1 MVNHESLVD
10 LKSNSQID
18 QVLVFAHL
26 DAGPV
31 TQRLR
36 ETTCSK
42 THIADLQYFPV
53 QLSAS
58 AALNKTQLIEHIAA
72 TTDLSKAA
80 AGRVLSTVLDSV
92 TKTLKKGGTVSL
104 TGFGSFSVTK
114 RKARIGRN
122 PQTGDALKI
131 KAAKVPQFRPSQGL
145 KDALN

>member
-1 MVNHESLVD
+1 M
-10 LKSNSQID
+10 
-18 QVLVFAHL
+18 
-26 DAGPV
+26 
-31 TQRLR
+31 
-36 ETTCSK
+36 
-42 THIADLQYFPV
+42 
-53 QLSAS
+53 
-58 AALNKTQLIEHIAA
+58 NKTQLIEHIAA
-72 TTDLSKAA
+72 NTDLSKAA

>member
-1 MVNHESLVD
+1 M
-10 LKSNSQID
+10 
-18 QVLVFAHL
+18 
-26 DAGPV
+26 
-31 TQRLR
+31 
-36 ETTCSK
+36 
-42 THIADLQYFPV
+42 
-53 QLSAS
+53 
-58 AALNKTQLIEHIAA
+58 NKTQLIEHIAA

-131 KAAKVPQFRPSQGL
+131 KAAKVPQFRPSKGL
-145 KDALN
+145 KEALN

>member
-1 MVNHESLVD
+1 M
-10 LKSNSQID
+10 
-18 QVLVFAHL
+18 
-26 DAGPV
+26 
-31 TQRLR
+31 
-36 ETTCSK
+36 
-42 THIADLQYFPV
+42 
-53 QLSAS
+53 
-58 AALNKTQLIEHIAA
+58 NKTQLIEHIAA

-114 RKARIGRN
+114 RKARLGRN
-122 PQTGDALKI
+122 PSTGDALKI

>member
-1 MVNHESLVD
+1 M
-10 LKSNSQID
+10 
-18 QVLVFAHL
+18 
-26 DAGPV
+26 
-31 TQRLR
+31 
-36 ETTCSK
+36 
-42 THIADLQYFPV
+42 
-53 QLSAS
+53 
-58 AALNKTQLIEHIAA
+58 NKTQLIEHIAA

-92 TKTLKKGGTVSL
+92 SKTLKKGGTVSL